1 MPITSLIAAL
11 HARAAKGGDKA
22 AAALAEALRALIVR
36 LEDGLLTREEWDAY
50 GMGEMLAMAEQA
62 IRESG
67 VNAAFADAFGR
78 EAAGFA
84 QAIDAGIEAVNFG
97 REDAT
102 ALQAI
107 LRMKFD
113 GWGRTVA
120 TEITDFIRSQVA
132 SATLAPVSTRSIRE
146 RLVGQFG
153 PKLETHANTYVH
165 TAMEQQLRET
175 WVVAG
180 DNAGVKTYHYEGPDD
195 LITRPFC
202 REQLDRGGSYTLE
215 EIRAMDNGQGLP
227 VLESGGGW
235 NCRHMWI
242 PDF

>member
-1 MPITSLIAAL
+1 MPLGPLISAL
-11 HARAAKGGDKA
+11 HDRAAKGGDKA
-22 AAALAEALRALIVR
+22 AAALAEALRALMVR
-36 LEDGLLTREEWDAY
+36 LEDGLITREEWDAY
-50 GMGEMLAMAEQA
+50 GMSELLGMAEQA

-84 QAIDAGIEAVNFG
+84 QAIDDGIRAVNFG

-102 ALQAI
+102 ALRAI
-107 LRMKFD
+107 LKMKFD

-120 TEITDFIRSQVA
+120 TEVTDFLRSQVA
-132 SATLAPVSTRSIRE
+132 SATLAPVSTRTIRA
-146 RLVGQFG
+146 RLIGEFG
-153 PKLETHANTYVH
+153 PKIEKHANTYVH

-175 WVVAG
+175 WVMAG
-180 DNAGVKTYHYEGPDD
+180 DNAGVKTFHYEGPDD

-202 REQLDRGGSYTLE
+202 REVLDRGGSYTLE
-215 EIRAMDNGQGLP
+215 EIQAMDNEQGLP